1 MRIIFICLC
10 LIGSQVSFGQ
20 SKKRLAAENQKLKS
34 ELQALRSQNQ
44 NLTTSL
50 DSLSKKNEVAL
61 ATDAEKACY
70 SLGMMIANNIQSQ
83 GMDSLDIQAVLAGME
98 DMLADNALK
107 IESAEAQ
114 MIFQQYMQRMMD
126 RKTAKAKE
134 EGQAFLE
141 MNKTAEG
148 VKTTASGLQ
157 YKILTPGT
165 GKNPTATSS
174 VTVHYT
180 GKLVDGAIFDSSV
193 QRGTPATFPLNQ
205 VIKGWTEGLQLIK
218 EGGKAILYIP
228 YDLGY
233 GERGAGGQIPPFA
246 TLIFEVELIKVN

>member
-1 MRIIFICLC
+1 MRIIIIC
-10 LIGSQVSFGQ
+10 IWIAGFHSVMGQ
-20 SKKRLAAENQKLKS
+20 SKKQLKAENQKLRS
-34 ELQALRSQNQ
+34 ELLALSVQNEDLS
-44 NLTTSL
+44 NDI
-50 DSLSKKNEVAL
+50 DSLRKEMMIGLTNE
-61 ATDAEKACY
+61 AEKASY
-70 SLGMMIANNIQSQ
+70 GLGIMIGSNIQDQ
-83 GMDSLDIQAVLAGME
+83 GMDSLNVKAVLAGMG

-107 IESAEAQ
+107 MESAEAQ
-114 MIFQQYMQRMMD
+114 MIFQQYMQRIME
-126 RKTAKAKE
+126 RKTTKAKE
-134 EGQAFLE
+134 EGQQFLE
-141 MNKTAEG
+141 KNKSAEG

-165 GKNPTATSS
+165 GKNPGPASS

-180 GKLVDGAIFDSSV
+180 GKLVDGTVFDSSV

-246 TLIFEVELIKVN
+246 TLVFEVELLKVN